1 MTVKER
7 KENITVLWPIS
18 ITNSITTVSVIL
30 GSSYCSGYVDLHGAW
45 SPGFY
50 CPYNDDSVDVFC
62 CGSVRHKYCC
72 TKEEDMVQEEEEG

>member
-1 MTVKER
+1 MSRVRSKQQDIYTF
-7 KENITVLWPIS
+7 P
-18 ITNSITTVSVIL
+18 VIL
-30 GSSYCSGYVDLHGAW
+30 GSSYCSGYVDQAGAW

-50 CPYNDDSVDVFC
+50 CPYSDTGVGVFC